1 MYVCTLLE
9 RRAAVLYIT
18 YIYTYI
24 YNLVKAENEIVNEK
38 YSNIFQKEYVQYL
51 ND

>member
-1 MYVCTLLE
+1 MCTLLE
-9 RRAAVLYIT
+9 RRIAVLYIT
-18 YIYTYI
+18 YIYI
-24 YNLVKAENEIVNEK
+24 HILVKAENEIVNEK

>member
-1 MYVCTLLE
+1 MYVCTLLK
-9 RRAAVLYIT
+9 RRIVVLYIT
-18 YIYTYI
+18 YIYI
-24 YNLVKAENEIVNEK
+24 LVKAENEIVNEK